1 MRIETPQDAERF
13 GAVLIHSVQRVLELD
28 SSLKS
33 KKDPPPESNIIQ
45 RISYEE
51 MHDIEGQ
58 MAIVVPMRGERIKLV
73 EGVLCGIPNHC
84 LVIVSSNS
92 PRQPVDRF
100 ALEREAFERYS
111 RFTHK
116 KLIVVHQKDPVMAAA
131 FRQAGYEEILD
142 PQTGLVRSGKA
153 EGMIMA
159 TLLARLAGCKYV
171 GFVDADNYFPGA
183 VLEYVH
189 EYAAGFAM
197 ARSRYAMIRIS
208 WHSKPKIIEDGLFFA
223 KWGRTSRNTNRFL
236 NALLAEYT
244 GFETE
249 IIKTGNAGEHAMT
262 IDLAMQLHYSSGY
275 SIEPYHYI
283 NLFEQ
288 FGGLPGTTLPEEL
301 IQEHVEIFQIASRNP
316 HMHDTDKGEEH
327 IDEMTYAAMQVI
339 YHSPICPKKLKKQLL
354 REMRA
359 LDLLEKKTEPLN
371 VRYYPMLSQV
381 DLQAFAEV
389 VADEAYAR
397 ELLPRAVANLP
408 QIRPIPLE
416 TVPTPTPHPAGNEQT
431 YATKE
436 TP

>member
-1 MRIETPQDAERF
+1 MRIEIPQETERF
-13 GAVLIHSVQRVLELD
+13 GAVLIYGVQNVLELD

-33 KKDPPPESNIIQ
+33 HKTTSPESDTTQ

-51 MHDIEGQ
+51 LHDIESQ

-84 LVIVSSNS
+84 LVIVASNS
-92 PRQPVDRF
+92 PRHPVDRF

-116 KLIVVHQKDPVMAAA
+116 NLIVVHQKDPVIAQA
-131 FRQAGYEEILD
+131 FREAGYEEILD

-159 TLLARLAGCKYV
+159 TLLARLAGKKYI

-189 EYAAGFAM
+189 EYAAGFVM
-197 ARSRYAMIRIS
+197 AKSRYAMTRIS

-236 NALLAEYT
+236 NTLLAEYT

-249 IIKTGNAGEHAMT
+249 IIKTGNAGEHALT
-262 IDLAMQLHYSSGY
+262 LDLAMQLRYSSGY

-288 FGGLPGTTLPEEL
+288 FGGLPGTRLHEEL

-316 HMHDTDKGEEH
+316 HMHDTDKGDEH
-327 IDEMTYAAMQVI
+327 IEEMTYAAMQVI
-339 YHSPICPKKLKKQLL
+339 YHSPICSKKLKKELL
-354 REMRA
+354 QKMRSMN
-359 LDLLEKKTEPLN
+359 LLTKKEKPMD
-371 VRYYPMLSQV
+371 VRYYDKL
-381 DLQAFAEV
+381 LCLNLEAFAQTLQEKPYATSLLAGTLADLPEIAPV
-389 VADEAYAR
+389 VPET
-397 ELLPRAVANLP
+397 AVA
-408 QIRPIPLE
+408 RPPFAPYEDQKE
-416 TVPTPTPHPAGNEQT
+416 TV
-431 YATKE
+431 
-436 TP
+436 